1 MSRQPYPKRRV
12 KAAVAAASP
21 TCELLSVSGP
31 EAITASTETFTAH
44 IVSRARVATTS
55 PSLRKPRA
63 RLPHSVNV
71 PKRTFTP
78 FGLLRLQNPQQR
90 PPNGASSNEQPSEPA
105 RIVDVERQKY
115 LTPNTLERAQ
125 AIAGH
130 ESPRTTQLY
139 DRTAADIERIKM

>member
-1 MSRQPYPKRRV
+1 MGDRRHCV
-12 KAAVAAASP
+12 
-21 TCELLSVSGP
+21 LS
-31 EAITASTETFTAH
+31 
-44 IVSRARVATTS
+44 TS

-115 LTPNTLERAQ
+115 LTPNTRPRRALL
-125 AIAGH
+125 
-130 ESPRTTQLY
+130 PY
-139 DRTAADIERIKM
+139 